1 MASQKL
7 LAFVAS
13 LLLFVVAMASSVAAQ
28 ESPSPSPSMESA
40 SSFLTPAFGVILCA
54 SLLSFAALFFH

>member
-13 LLLFVVAMASSVAAQ
+13 LLVVVVTMASSVAAQ
-28 ESPSPSPSMESA
+28 ESPAPSPSMESA
-40 SSFLTPAFGVILCA
+40 SSFVTPAFGAILCA
-54 SLLSFAALFFH
+54 SLLSFGALFSR